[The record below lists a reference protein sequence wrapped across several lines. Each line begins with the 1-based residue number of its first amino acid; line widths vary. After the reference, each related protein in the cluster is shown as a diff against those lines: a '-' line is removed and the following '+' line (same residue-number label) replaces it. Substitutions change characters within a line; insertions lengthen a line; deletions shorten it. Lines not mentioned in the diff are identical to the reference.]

1 MRTAFFF
8 VLALFISFAALVVYK
23 LAVPSYDVASWP
35 PLPMGLVMVV
45 VFIAAFMF
53 LDRSKL
59 LRCMGPLIVVG
70 AGLLLAGCCTPREVV
85 RMQPVE
91 VLVPVPVMP
100 PAPPVLD
107 RPRLD
112 LAVLDSTST
121 QAEVVRAYVL
131 TAYELQ
137 AYSLWLE
144 RIIESYRPFAD
155 SSTVATTHSVLRR

>member
-1 MRTAFFF
+1 MP
-8 VLALFISFAALVVYK
+8 V
-23 LAVPSYDVASWP
+23 
-35 PLPMGLVMVV
+35 GLVMVV
-45 VFIAAFMF
+45 VGLAAFVL

-59 LRCMGPLIVVG
+59 LRCIGPFLVAG
-70 AGLLLAGCCTPREVV
+70 LGLLLAGCCTPREVMRV
-85 RMQPVE
+85 QPVE

-107 RPRLD
+107 RPSLD
-112 LAVLDSTST
+112 VAALDSTST
-121 QAEVVRAYVL
+121 HADVVRAYVL

-155 SSTVATTHSVLRR
+155 SSTVVPTHSVLRR

>member
-1 MRTAFFF
+1 MRTAFFA
-8 VLALFISFAALVVYK
+8 VIALFAAFVALLVYK
-23 LAVPSYDVASWP
+23 LSVPSYDVASWP
-35 PLPMGLVMVV
+35 PMPMGLVMIVV
-45 VFIAAFMF
+45 GLAAFIL

-59 LRCMGPLIVVG
+59 LRCIGPLFVVG
-70 AGLLLAGCCTPREVV
+70 IGLLLAGCCVPREVV
-85 RMQPVE
+85 RVQPVE

-112 LAVLDSTST
+112 VAVLDSTST
-121 QAEVVRAYVL
+121 QDEIVRAYVL

-155 SSTVATTHSVLRR
+155 SSTVAATHSVLRR